1 MQRSVPK
8 HALDSL
14 AGPSL
19 AAAFVA
25 AAAQAHP
32 RQAPAPVGGLPAL
45 GAEIARY
52 EALYGRPEFRSL
64 DEGSGKPWP
73 PLRAI
78 RTLGRLERIPGRGKS
93 GEASPGQKDDS
104 RSGAGNRGRDPRA
117 AAGRAGDYD
126 NPPYAI
132 YRICLE
138 RSCLVLTP
146 VEEMLVAFEE
156 AATQVYLRA
165 RSVSLL
171 RRERENE
178 SRP

>member
-45 GAEIARY
+45 GAEIAR
-52 EALYGRPEFRSL
+52 
-64 DEGSGKPWP
+64 
-73 PLRAI
+73 
-78 RTLGRLERIPGRGKS
+78 
-93 GEASPGQKDDS
+93 
-104 RSGAGNRGRDPRA
+104 
-117 AAGRAGDYD
+117 
-126 NPPYAI
+126 
-132 YRICLE
+132 C
-138 RSCLVLTP
+138 SCLVLTP

-171 RRERENE
+171 RRERENQ